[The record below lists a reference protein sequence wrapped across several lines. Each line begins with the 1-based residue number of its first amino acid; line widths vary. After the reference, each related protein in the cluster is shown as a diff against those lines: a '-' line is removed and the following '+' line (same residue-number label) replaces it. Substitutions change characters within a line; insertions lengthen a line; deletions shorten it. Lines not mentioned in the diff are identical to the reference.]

1 MDLYIAIKTLSK
13 RCVWVFAAMSILSSC
28 ENQGPDIDNPF
39 PNGKDSTT
47 SAKDTFDYRTIQGLH
62 AGLFKPTCANSGCH
76 DGNFEPDFRTV
87 ESSYYSLVKQP
98 VIKKDNGALFS
109 MRVVPGNS
117 SKSMLPHRMMVD
129 LNGNSGIMPLS
140 LEANSNF
147 PVEKDSWV
155 SRVKDWIDAGA
166 KDWLG
171 RSPMNLDFPP
181 QTLGLQFIVNG
192 QLLGRSGKYEAAQ
205 IPAGST
211 AEIWVSL
218 SDDNTPV
225 SAFSDVTI
233 NASADPN
240 AFNPANE
247 IPLKKGPNKTMAGLF
262 STNTDYYW
270 NGNYDGSKNVEND
283 VIWFRITVSDSKNM
297 KYQIPNSNSMFMLK
311 TYFALQFK

>member
-1 MDLYIAIKTLSK
+1 MESYFAIKAFLK
-13 RCVWVFAAMSILSSC
+13 RCVWSFAAIFILISC
-28 ENQGPDIDNPF
+28 ENQGPYIDNPF
-39 PNGKDSTT
+39 PNEKDSAN
-47 SAKDTFDYRTIQGLH
+47 SVKDTFNYRTIQGLH

-109 MRVVPGNS
+109 MRVLPGNS
-117 SKSMLPHRMMVD
+117 SKSILPYRMMVD

-140 LEANSNF
+140 LETTSNY
-147 PVEKDSWV
+147 PTEKDSWV

-171 RSPMNLDFPP
+171 RSPLNLDFPP

-211 AEIWVSL
+211 AEVWVSF
-218 SDDNTPV
+218 SDDNTAV
-225 SAFSDVTI
+225 SSFSNVTI
-233 NASADPN
+233 NASTDPN
-240 AFNPANE
+240 VFDPANE

-262 STNTDYYW
+262 STSSDYYW
-270 NGNYDGSKNVEND
+270 NGTYDGSQNVEND
-283 VIWFRITVSDSKNM
+283 VVWFRITVSDGKNM
-297 KYQIPNSNSMFMLK
+297 GYQIPNSNSMFMLK

>member
-1 MDLYIAIKTLSK
+1 
-13 RCVWVFAAMSILSSC
+13 
-28 ENQGPDIDNPF
+28 
-39 PNGKDSTT
+39 
-47 SAKDTFDYRTIQGLH
+47 LH

-98 VIKKDNGALFS
+98 LIKKDNGSLFS
-109 MRVVPGNS
+109 MRVLPGNS

-140 LEANSNF
+140 LEANSNY

-171 RSPMNLDFPP
+171 RAPVNIDFPP
-181 QTLGLQFIVNG
+181 QILGLQFIVNG
-192 QLLGRSGKYEAAQ
+192 QVLNRSGKYEAAQ
-205 IPAGST
+205 LPAGST

-225 SAFSDVTI
+225 SSFSNVTI
-233 NASADPN
+233 NASTDPN
-240 AFNPANE
+240 VFNPANE
-247 IPLKKGPNKTMAGLF
+247 IPLKKGPSRTMAGLF
-262 STNTDYYW
+262 SASNDYYW
-270 NGNYDGSKNVEND
+270 NGVYDGSKNIEND
-283 VIWFRITVSDSKNM
+283 VVWFRITVSDSKNVG
-297 KYQIPNSNSMFMLK
+297 YQIPNSNSMFMLK
-311 TYFALQFK
+311 TYFALIFK